1 MFSQN
6 WIRNIF
12 VVVHNDD
19 DDDDVGFVGVLSQK
33 PFKFGH
39 NPDSNRRNIVVV
51 VVDPTN
57 LSLKL
62 G

>member
-1 MFSQN
+1 MMMMMMMMLVLLVFYP
-6 WIRNIF
+6 RN
-12 VVVHNDD
+12 
-19 DDDDVGFVGVLSQK
+19 L

>member
-33 PFKFGH
+33 P
-39 NPDSNRRNIVVV
+39 SI
-51 VVDPTN
+51 
-57 LSLKL
+57 
-62 G
+62 

>member
-19 DDDDVGFVGVLSQK
+19 DDDDDDVGFVGVLSQK
-33 PFKFGH
+33 P
-39 NPDSNRRNIVVV
+39 SI
-51 VVDPTN
+51 
-57 LSLKL
+57 
-62 G
+62 